1 VRKRKT
7 HSRAKPPCNCNG
19 CVHPMRKPVQG
30 CTAPARDQVCHPGLP
45 TADDSHE
52 AKVVSI
58 NYLGWWMYEDYGRP
72 NTVDSVCT
80 YRVGKT
86 RPVWKPRRV
95 RCTIRSH
102 QHTTVIIARVSSPR
116 CFHSQESTARSS
128 ITVTNKYV
136 KPRKMIFLQGVTIIA
151 LQLRR
156 VGALIV
162 LKCAY
167 NSIDQ
172 YIHVCIGPIYSLEKR
187 GKTHCFA
194 WLKYPFHNITKDRHS
209 EVHTFRE

>member
-1 VRKRKT
+1 MDDPTLLTVYVRGGENSSNLNT
-7 HSRAKPPCNCNG
+7 QTRALYD
-19 CVHPMRKPVQG
+19 
-30 CTAPARDQVCHPGLP
+30 TLASL
-45 TADDSHE
+45 
-52 AKVVSI
+52 
-58 NYLGWWMYEDYGRP
+58 
-72 NTVDSVCT
+72 
-80 YRVGKT
+80 
-86 RPVWKPRRV
+86 
-95 RCTIRSH
+95 
-102 QHTTVIIARVSSPR
+102 QHTTVRPIIARVSSPR
-116 CFHSQESTARSS
+116 CFHGQESTARSS

-194 WLKYPFHNITKDRHS
+194 
-209 EVHTFRE
+209 